1 VADEGAGCMGT
12 RPGTVQ
18 ARIPRVLASRHSVIT
33 SQNEDRRDVRGRCPI
48 ESATELETS
57 ATHFEPRLA
66 ALTCGHAPHPHD
78 SRMMSSVSKSW
89 WEADELRFRTMDTAA
104 SAIAWIGC
112 RATVSG
118 GQQYSDSDVPS

>member
-1 VADEGAGCMGT
+1 MTAV
-12 RPGTVQ
+12 
-18 ARIPRVLASRHSVIT
+18 
-33 SQNEDRRDVRGRCPI
+33 PI
-48 ESATELETS
+48 KSATELVTG
-57 ATHFEPRLA
+57 ADHFRTPPLGRPHS
-66 ALTCGHAPHPHD
+66 GSRPPHPHD

-89 WEADELRFRTMDTAA
+89 WEAEELRFRTMDTAA